1 MQANLCSTIP
11 ANNIRLIAE
20 KQKNIKDIVKE
31 EISHEKL
38 MYQLEKDY
46 ANGKI
51 SEAEYK
57 AGKLSIATAHD
68 VKSKIDPTSSRQNK
82 ETRQIVK
89 NEINH
94 QKELYK
100 LEQKYENGEISKG
113 KYFKQ
118 KTILNLKHAVKNI
131 FTGNICDTNTQI
143 KNIAKQEINFC
154 KNKMKLDNKLQ
165 KGEIT
170 KEEYAKKIAV
180 LGFEHGL
187 ISSVTP
193 NDSHAMYSTTA

>member
-1 MQANLCSTIP
+1 MQADFCTAIP

-20 KQKNIKDIVKE
+20 KQKNVKDILKE
-31 EISHEKL
+31 EITNEKL

-46 ANGKI
+46 ATSKI
-51 SEAEYK
+51 FEAEYK
-57 AGKLSIATAHD
+57 TGKLSIATAQGI
-68 VKSKIDPTSSRQNK
+68 KSTIDPTSSRKNK

-131 FTGNICDTNTQI
+131 FTGNVGTTNAEV
-143 KNIAKQEINFC
+143 KNIVKKEINYY

-170 KEEYAKKIAV
+170 KEEYAKKMRFSV
-180 LGFEHGL
+180 LNT
-187 ISSVTP
+187 V
-193 NDSHAMYSTTA
+193 

>member
-1 MQANLCSTIP
+1 MQANLCTGIP
-11 ANNIRLIAE
+11 ANNILLIAE
-20 KQKNIKDIVKE
+20 KQKNVKDIVNE
-31 EISHEKL
+31 EITNEKL

-57 AGKLSIATAHD
+57 AGKLSIATAHGI
-68 VKSKIDPTSSRQNK
+68 KSTIDPTSSRKNK

-131 FTGNICDTNTQI
+131 FTGNVGGTNTEI
-143 KNIAKQEINFC
+143 KNIAKQEINFY

-187 ISSVTP
+187 ISSSIQNNSNVV
-193 NDSHAMYSTTA
+193 YSTTA